1 MPDMSKPENQ
11 KPPGNEVSSSVLET
25 PAQERTPDPTPEPE
39 PQPREGGAEK
49 KITITLTADEWAD
62 LKDVLL
68 ELVAKGD
75 EAAR

>member
-11 KPPGNEVSSSVLET
+11 RQPTEGEVPGPAPVVSPKP
-25 PAQERTPDPTPEPE
+25 TPDPEPE
-39 PQPREGGAEK
+39 PQPTEVGTEK